1 MFGSPWQ
8 IAIIYL
14 LFINALSALLFAID
28 KHRAKDRSWRIPEK
42 TLLLSA
48 LFGGTLGAYWA
59 RNKFR
64 HKTRKQPFSRL
75 LHGVAALQV
84 LTIFGVLWLV
94 LSGKYG

>member
-8 IAIIYL
+8 VAIVYL
-14 LFINALSALLFAID
+14 FFINALSILLFALD
-28 KHRAKDRSWRIPEK
+28 KRQAKARSWRIPEK

-48 LFGGTLGAYWA
+48 LFGGTPGAYWA
-59 RNKFR
+59 RKRFR

-75 LHGVAALQV
+75 LHGISILQLLAIGWAV
-84 LTIFGVLWLV
+84 WLF